1 MMVREVESQNIAS
14 SNESNEDRKAAIWAT
29 ILALSLMLSPLAYD
43 LWALLGGS

>member
-1 MMVREVESQNIAS
+1 MVVQEVESEKTAS
-14 SNESNEDRKAAIWAT
+14 SNEDRKAAIWAA